1 MALKVTD
8 LGEIKYY
15 KVQLERTK
23 NAYDEVINNLLKT
36 IKDSEL
42 YWQGEDGNLM
52 RSKLYSLISNELR
65 CISKEINAEADYLG
79 KIILVLEEAQE
90 QVKGSLN
97 G

>member
-1 MALKVTD
+1 MALKITD
-8 LGEIKYY
+8 IGQIKYY

-36 IKDSEL
+36 IKESEL
-42 YWQGEDGNLM
+42 YWQGEDGALL

-65 CISKEINAEADYLG
+65 CISKEIDAEANYLG
-79 KIILVLEEAQE
+79 KIVLVLEDAQN